1 MALVVLHHQAKTHE
15 NEQFRRVVKI
25 MDSVFIK
32 HGFDGIL
39 VGNPFNENYQRF
51 RADAILFYNHGVVI
65 IDFKDYSGQLI
76 LPRGDDEFKSYPWY
90 AEKVSDHQAIE
101 VKAGA
106 HFLNPF
112 LQLASYRN
120 AFREIVEHNLI
131 LKQKINT
138 SRVCIANIFSGPL
151 VLTNKVPG
159 KYPYYKIVQ
168 ESEIGALLYDLNNDN
183 AYDEN
188 IGKAVKRIFPADE
201 YVQEYTVE
209 TEIIHKKDIIVGE
222 EAKTTIDT
230 FMQAEG
236 NDILVLASMDVSER
250 DNWAKYLFSIA
261 DNYEI
266 PEVQGLC
273 HSNRISRR
281 LRSRGIEATSLYSFI
296 YGGNE
301 KTDNSQEDDDK
312 DEWAIQVIPLKSDS
326 GLDERALLIVYD
338 AHLVSRSL
346 SQTDLLRFGSG
357 RLLEDFI
364 TFADPLSKRK
374 VVFIGDPYMLSFG
387 SADCSAVSIT
397 NLKNICGER
406 IIHYYHQPVI
416 DSQDSCKESLRCSL
430 AQSIDEQLFNKLSYS
445 FEDGSIVEIERDEI
459 VEKMKEWF
467 GSPFLQE
474 PQKAVLFF
482 KKGDCLETNMWIK
495 NHCLNNGKDLAPGD
509 LIIANN
515 NIFIPDETGFGNP
528 KRVLNGMYFT
538 VKEIREHIC
547 EEISIKGFSHP
558 VLLSFTKIA
567 ASCLSLSGQNAE
579 IWVLDNYLSSIDE
592 LAKEEQIAVI
602 VFIERRIVGLKKKF
616 PFTDSEYYRQL
627 MNDSDYHA
635 LDDEERTAIADLV
648 RNRIVKKEER
658 KHVKTTKSARSL
670 FKRFYDKYESV
681 IQRQARENDQLINA
695 LYAKYAWAITVHK
708 AVGSEFDNVILKG
721 SRTENDGICNES
733 YFRWLYSGISTSTGT
748 FYIAQPQH
756 VDPFMNCKVSET
768 ESGVNASKQ
777 LLIYD
782 SYIIPQGLV
791 ERVRLENTNV
801 AAAICELAK
810 AIEVEGCNLEEV
822 KTCSEYLTKAIF
834 SISNENKKKLVIDIH
849 NKGAKDSFGVSSI
862 LMEPNELV
870 DSNAINQAINDV
882 MFKPSTKM
890 DAIGCPKYICEVLDS
905 FKKNMLEQGISL
917 EFVLAKEYQVVYEAF
932 SSIGKAKLRF
942 WYGTS
947 QDNHTKGFIN
957 KIETFDISDSNI
969 ITIIKNIVLQSGNKL

>member
-1 MALVVLHHQAKTHE
+1 MALEVLHQKAATHE
-15 NEQFRRVVKI
+15 NEQFRRVVKN
-25 MDSVFIK
+25 MDAVFKK

-39 VGNPFNENYQRF
+39 VGNPFNENYRRF
-51 RADAILFYNHGVVI
+51 RADAVLFYNHGVII

-76 LPRGDDEFKSYPWY
+76 LPRGEDEFKSFPWY
-90 AEKVSDHQAIE
+90 AEKASDHQAIE

-120 AFREIVEHNLI
+120 AFREIVEHNSI
-131 LKQKINT
+131 LKQKINP
-138 SRVCIANIFSGPL
+138 SRVCIANIFSSPIE
-151 VLTNKVPG
+151 LTNKVPG

-183 AYDEN
+183 AFDAE
-188 IGKAVKRIFPADE
+188 IEKAVKSIFPADE
-201 YVQEYTVE
+201 YIQEYVIE
-209 TEIIHKKDIIVGE
+209 TEVIHKKDIIVGE

-236 NDILVLASMDVSER
+236 NDLLVLTSMDASER

-301 KTDNSQEDDDK
+301 KTGNGLEDEDK
-312 DEWAIQVIPLKSDS
+312 DDLAVQVIPLRSDS

-364 TFADPLSKRK
+364 TFADPSSKRK

-387 SADCSAVSIT
+387 SYDDSAVNIA
-397 NLKNICGER
+397 NLKGMCGER

-416 DSQDSCKESLRCSL
+416 DSQDSCKEALKCSL
-430 AQSIDEQLFNKLSYS
+430 AQSMDAQLFNKLSYS
-445 FEDGSIVEIERDEI
+445 FDDGSIVEIEKDEI

-467 GSPFLQE
+467 SSPFLQE

-482 KKGDCLETNMWIK
+482 KKSDCRKTNLWIK

-528 KRVLNGMYFT
+528 KRILNGMYFT
-538 VKEIREHIC
+538 VKEIQEHII
-547 EEISIKGFSHP
+547 EEIPIKGFPNP

-567 ASCLSLSGQNAE
+567 VNCVSLSGQNAE

-592 LAKEEQIAVI
+592 LTKEEQIAVR
-602 VFIERRIVGLKKKF
+602 VFIERRILELKKNN
-616 PFTDSEYYRQL
+616 PFTDSDYYQQL
-627 MNDSDYHA
+627 MDDTGYQA
-635 LDDEERTAIADLV
+635 LSEEERAAIEILIH
-648 RNRIVKKEER
+648 NRIVKKEDR
-658 KHVKTTKSARSL
+658 IQVTTTRTARSL
-670 FKRFYDKYESV
+670 LKRFYDKYEST
-681 IQRQARENDQLINA
+681 IQRQARENDSLINA

-721 SRTENDGICNES
+721 FRAENDGICNES

-748 FYIAQPQH
+748 FFIAQPQYVH
-756 VDPFMNCKVSET
+756 PFMNCIISET
-768 ESGVNASKQ
+768 DSGVNTSKQ
-777 LLIYD
+777 LLVLD
-782 SYIIPQGLV
+782 SYTTPTRFV
-791 ERVRLENTNV
+791 EIVKLKNIN
-801 AAAICELAK
+801 AIAAICELTK
-810 AIEVEGCNLEEV
+810 IIEPQGCILEEV
-822 KTCSEYLTKAIF
+822 KPCSDYLTKAIF
-834 SISNENKKKLVIDIH
+834 SIPQDIQKKLIIDIH
-849 NKGAKDSFGVSSI
+849 NKGAKDAFGVSAI
-862 LMEPNELV
+862 KMEPNELV
-870 DSNAINQAINDV
+870 DANSIKEAIEKVLSLNQSRIVN
-882 MFKPSTKM
+882 TEE
-890 DAIGCPKYICEVLDS
+890 CPGYISEVIQT
-905 FKKNMLEQGISL
+905 FTEQIKERGVALEIVSCKD
-917 EFVLAKEYQVVYEAF
+917 FQV
-932 SSIGKAKLRF
+932 ICKATSEVGSAMLRF

-947 QDNHTKGFIN
+947 VENHTKGFIN
-957 KIETFDISDSNI
+957 KIEVFDISDPNI
-969 ITIIKNIVLQSGNKL
+969 ITEVRNLRTLNGQ

>member
-1 MALVVLHHQAKTHE
+1 MALVVLHQQAETHE

-25 MDSVFIK
+25 MDAVFKK
-32 HGFDGIL
+32 HKFSGIL
-39 VGNPFNENYQRF
+39 VGNPFNENYRRF
-51 RADAILFYNHGVVI
+51 RADAVLFYNHGVVI

-90 AEKVSDHQAIE
+90 AEKASDHQAIE

-131 LKQKINT
+131 LKQRINP

-151 VLTNKVPG
+151 ELTNKVPG
-159 KYPYYKIVQ
+159 KYPYYKIAQ

-183 AYDEN
+183 AYEEDVEN
-188 IGKAVKRIFPADE
+188 AIRSIFPADE
-201 YVQEYTVE
+201 YVQDYTIE
-209 TEIIHKKDIIVGE
+209 TEIIHKKDIIIGE

-230 FMQAEG
+230 YMQAEG
-236 NDILVLASMDVSER
+236 NDILVLTSMDASER
-250 DNWAKYLFSIA
+250 DNWAKYLFSVA

-301 KTDNSQEDDDK
+301 KTDSNQEEEDK
-312 DEWAIQVIPLKSDS
+312 EDWTLQVIPLRSDS

-364 TFADPLSKRK
+364 SFADPSSKRK

-387 SADCSAVSIT
+387 SSDDSAVNIA
-397 NLKNICGER
+397 NLKGICGER
-406 IIHYYHQPVI
+406 VIHYYHQQVI
-416 DSQDSCKESLRCSL
+416 DSQDSCKEALKCSL
-430 AQSIDEQLFNKLSYS
+430 AQSMDAQLFNKLSYS
-445 FEDGSIVEIERDEI
+445 FDDGSIVEIEKDEI

-467 GSPFLQE
+467 NSPLLQE
-474 PQKAVLFF
+474 PQKAILFF
-482 KKGDCLETNMWIK
+482 KKGDCLKTNLWIK

-515 NIFIPDETGFGNP
+515 NIFIPDKTGFGNP
-528 KRVLNGMYFT
+528 KRILNGMYFT
-538 VKEIREHIC
+538 VIEIREHIS
-547 EEISIKGFSHP
+547 EEIPIKGFPRP

-567 ASCLSLSGQNAE
+567 VTCLSLSGQSAE

-592 LAKEEQIAVI
+592 LAKEEQIAVN
-602 VFIERRIVGLKKKF
+602 VFIERRIVELKKNS

-627 MNDSDYHA
+627 MEDSGYQA
-635 LDDEERTAIADLV
+635 LSEEEQSAIGSLIH
-648 RNRIVKKEER
+648 NRIVKKEER
-658 KHVKTTKSARSL
+658 TQVTTTRAVRSL
-670 FKRFYDKYESV
+670 LKRFYDKYESD
-681 IQRQARENDQLINA
+681 IQRQARENDSLINA

-708 AVGSEFDNVILKG
+708 AVGSEFDSVILKG
-721 SRTENDGICNES
+721 FRAENDGICNES
-733 YFRWLYSGISTSTGT
+733 YFRWLYSGVSTSTGA
-748 FYIAQPQH
+748 FFIAQPQYVH
-756 VDPFMNCKVSET
+756 PFMNCIISET
-768 ESGVNASKQ
+768 DSGVSTSKPI
-777 LLIYD
+777 LIFDTY
-782 SYIIPQGLV
+782 SIPPRFAEIVKLK
-791 ERVRLENTNV
+791 NTNA
-801 AAAICELAK
+801 AAAICELAII
-810 AIEVEGCNLEEV
+810 IEPQGYILEEV
-822 KTCSEYLTKAIF
+822 KPCSDYLTKAIF
-834 SISNENKKKLVIDIH
+834 SIPQVIKKKLIVDIH
-849 NKGAKDSFGVSSI
+849 NKGAKDSFGISAI
-862 LMEPNELV
+862 KMEPNDLV
-870 DSNAINQAINDV
+870 DLNVIREASESVLSLKPVRVGTAECPEYITEIIQSFIDQIKEIGINLEIVSSKDYQIICKA
-882 MFKPSTKM
+882 STEKGGAM
-890 DAIGCPKYICEVLDS
+890 
-905 FKKNMLEQGISL
+905 
-917 EFVLAKEYQVVYEAF
+917 
-932 SSIGKAKLRF
+932 LRF

-947 QDNHTKGFIN
+947 LENHTKGFIN
-957 KIETFDISDSNI
+957 KIEVFDISDP
-969 ITIIKNIVLQSGNKL
+969 NIVTEIRKLRTLNGQ

>member
-1 MALVVLHHQAKTHE
+1 MALEVLHQQAETHE

-25 MDSVFIK
+25 MDAVFKK
-32 HGFDGIL
+32 HKFSGIL
-39 VGNPFNENYQRF
+39 VGNPFNENYKRF
-51 RADAILFYNHGVVI
+51 RADAILFYNHGVIV

-90 AEKVSDHQAIE
+90 AEKASDHQAIE

-131 LKQKINT
+131 LKQRINP

-151 VLTNKVPG
+151 ELTNKVPG
-159 KYPYYKIVQ
+159 KYPYYKIAQ

-183 AYDEN
+183 AYDED
-188 IGKAVKRIFPADE
+188 IEKAVRSIFPADE
-201 YVQEYTVE
+201 YVQEYTIE

-222 EAKTTIDT
+222 EAKSTIDT

-236 NDILVLASMDVSER
+236 NDILVLTSIDASER
-250 DNWAKYLFSIA
+250 DNWAKYLFSVA

-301 KTDNSQEDDDK
+301 KTDSNQEEEDK
-312 DEWAIQVIPLKSDS
+312 DDWALQVIPLRSDS

-364 TFADPLSKRK
+364 TFADPSSKRK

-387 SADCSAVSIT
+387 SSDDSAVNIA
-397 NLKNICGER
+397 NLKGRCGER
-406 IIHYYHQPVI
+406 IIHCYHQQVI
-416 DSQDSCKESLRCSL
+416 DSQESCKEALKCSL
-430 AQSIDEQLFNKLSYS
+430 AQSLDAQLFNKLSYS
-445 FEDGSIVEIERDEI
+445 FDDGSIVEIEKDEI

-467 GSPFLQE
+467 NSPFLQE

-482 KKGDCLETNMWIK
+482 KKSDCQKTNLWIK
-495 NHCLNNGKDLAPGD
+495 KHCLNKGKDLAPGD

-528 KRVLNGMYFT
+528 KRILNGMYFT
-538 VKEIREHIC
+538 VKEIREHIS
-547 EEISIKGFSHP
+547 EEIPIKGFPRP

-567 ASCLSLSGQNAE
+567 VTCLSLSGQNAV

-592 LAKEEQIAVI
+592 LAKEEQIAVN
-602 VFIERRIVGLKKKF
+602 VFIERRIVELKKNS

-627 MNDSDYHA
+627 MEDSGYQA
-635 LDDEERTAIADLV
+635 LSEEEKSAIRSLIH
-648 RNRIVKKEER
+648 NRIVRKEDR
-658 KHVKTTKSARSL
+658 IQVTTTGAVRSL
-670 FKRFYDKYESV
+670 LKRFYDKYESG
-681 IQRQARENDQLINA
+681 IQRQARENDSLINA

-708 AVGSEFDNVILKG
+708 AVGSEFDSVILKG
-721 SRTENDGICNES
+721 FRAENDGICNES
-733 YFRWLYSGISTSTGT
+733 YFRWLYSGVSTSTGI
-748 FYIAQPQH
+748 FFIAQPQYVH
-756 VDPFMNCKVSET
+756 PFMNCIISET
-768 ESGVNASKQ
+768 DSGVSTSKQ
-777 LLIYD
+777 ILVFD
-782 SYIIPQGLV
+782 SYTIPPRFAEIVKLK
-791 ERVRLENTNV
+791 NTSAV
-801 AAAICELAK
+801 AAICELAMI
-810 AIEVEGCNLEEV
+810 IEPQGYILEEV
-822 KTCSEYLTKAIF
+822 KPCGDYLTKALF
-834 SISNENKKKLVIDIH
+834 SIPQDIKKKMIVDIH
-849 NKGAKDSFGVSSI
+849 NKGAKDSFGVSAI
-862 LMEPNELV
+862 KIEPNDLV
-870 DSNAINQAINDV
+870 DLNVIREAIESVLSLKPVRVGTAECPEYISEIVRSFIEQIKEFGINFEIVSSKDYQ
-882 MFKPSTKM
+882 
-890 DAIGCPKYICEVLDS
+890 IIC
-905 FKKNMLEQGISL
+905 K
-917 EFVLAKEYQVVYEAF
+917 A
-932 SSIGKAKLRF
+932 SSENGSAMLRF

-947 QDNHTKGFIN
+947 LENHTKGFIN
-957 KIETFDISDSNI
+957 KIEVFDISDPNI
-969 ITIIKNIVLQSGNKL
+969 ITEIRKLRTLNGQ

>member
-1 MALVVLHHQAKTHE
+1 MALVVLHQQAETHE

-25 MDSVFIK
+25 MDAVFKK
-32 HGFDGIL
+32 HKFSGIL
-39 VGNPFNENYQRF
+39 VGNPFNENYRRF
-51 RADAILFYNHGVVI
+51 RADAVLFYNHGVVI

-90 AEKVSDHQAIE
+90 AEKASDHQAIE

-131 LKQKINT
+131 LKQRINP

-151 VLTNKVPG
+151 ELTNKVPG
-159 KYPYYKIVQ
+159 KYPYYKIAQ

-183 AYDEN
+183 AYDEDVE
-188 IGKAVKRIFPADE
+188 KAIRSIFPADE
-201 YVQEYTVE
+201 YVQDYTIE
-209 TEIIHKKDIIVGE
+209 TEIIHKKDIIIGE

-230 FMQAEG
+230 YMQAKG
-236 NDILVLASMDVSER
+236 NDILVLTSMDASER
-250 DNWAKYLFSIA
+250 DNWAKYLFSVA

-301 KTDNSQEDDDK
+301 KTDSNQEEEDK
-312 DEWAIQVIPLKSDS
+312 EDWTLQVIPLRSDS

-364 TFADPLSKRK
+364 TFADPSSKRK

-387 SADCSAVSIT
+387 SSDDSAVNIA
-397 NLKNICGER
+397 NIKGICGER
-406 IIHYYHQPVI
+406 VIHYYHHQVI
-416 DSQDSCKESLRCSL
+416 DSQDSCKEALKCSL
-430 AQSIDEQLFNKLSYS
+430 AQSMDAQLFNKLSYS
-445 FEDGSIVEIERDEI
+445 FDDGSIVEIEKDEI

-467 GSPFLQE
+467 NSPLLQE
-474 PQKAVLFF
+474 PSKAVLFF
-482 KKGDCLETNMWIK
+482 KKGDCLKTNLWIK

-528 KRVLNGMYFT
+528 KRILNGMYFT
-538 VKEIREHIC
+538 VKEIREHIS
-547 EEISIKGFSHP
+547 EEIPIKGFPRP

-567 ASCLSLSGQNAE
+567 VTCLSLSGQSAE

-592 LAKEEQIAVI
+592 LAKEEQIAVN
-602 VFIERRIVGLKKKF
+602 VFIERRIVELKKNS

-627 MNDSDYHA
+627 MEDSGYQA
-635 LDDEERTAIADLV
+635 LSEEEKSAIGSLIH
-648 RNRIVKKEER
+648 NRSVKKKE
-658 KHVKTTKSARSL
+658 SAVRSL
-670 FKRFYDKYESV
+670 FNRFYDKYESN
-681 IQRQARENDQLINA
+681 IQRQVRENDSLINA

-721 SRTENDGICNES
+721 FRAENDGICNES
-733 YFRWLYSGISTSTGT
+733 YFRWLYSGVSTSTGA
-748 FYIAQPQH
+748 FFIAQPQYVH
-756 VDPFMNCKVSET
+756 PFMNCIISET
-768 ESGVNASKQ
+768 DSGVSTSKPI
-777 LLIYD
+777 LIFDTY
-782 SYIIPQGLV
+782 SIPPRFAEIVKLK
-791 ERVRLENTNV
+791 NTNA
-801 AAAICELAK
+801 AAAICELAII
-810 AIEVEGCNLEEV
+810 IEPQGYILEEV
-822 KTCSEYLTKAIF
+822 KPCSDYLTKAIF
-834 SISNENKKKLVIDIH
+834 SIPQVIKKKLIVDIH
-849 NKGAKDSFGVSSI
+849 NKGAKDSFGISAI
-862 LMEPNELV
+862 KMEPNDLV
-870 DSNAINQAINDV
+870 DLNVIREASESVLSLKPVRVGTAECPEYITEIIQSFIDQIKEIGINLEIVSSKDYQIICKA
-882 MFKPSTKM
+882 STEKGGAM
-890 DAIGCPKYICEVLDS
+890 
-905 FKKNMLEQGISL
+905 
-917 EFVLAKEYQVVYEAF
+917 
-932 SSIGKAKLRF
+932 LRF

-947 QDNHTKGFIN
+947 LENHTKGFIN
-957 KIETFDISDSNI
+957 KIEVFDISDP
-969 ITIIKNIVLQSGNKL
+969 NIVTEIRKLRTLNGQ